1 MSPASPDVYRR
12 RRIVVG
18 AALVLIALVA
28 TYLPVAL
35 LGPVP
40 QASASVT
47 DAPPTVT
54 PATALATPGAG
65 TSAIGLVTDG
75 SAQALGGSGSTDPLP
90 IASITKTITALVV
103 LDAKPITEGSDGPS
117 ITMTD
122 ADLAILQATQAE
134 NGSWASVF
142 PGQVLSEREVIEI
155 MLLESANNYSVTLT
169 NWAFGDTA
177 SYVAAATAWL
187 AKNGLSGTSVVDT
200 SGLNP
205 GSRSTTADLLTL
217 ARLVLADPVL
227 SGIVGTASL
236 ELPQLGTVENT
247 NDLLGMNGIDG
258 VKTGTTDE
266 AGFCLLFSADY
277 TVAGETLQ
285 LVGVVLGAPEEDT
298 LHASV
303 LALLQ
308 SAEAGF
314 QPVPLVT
321 AGDVL
326 GSYTT
331 PWGAS
336 ADIVAEESVEATVWS
351 SATVTRSAEAGEIG
365 SGASGTEV
373 GTARYTVEGI
383 TLGSGEYTVPL
394 ELASDLDGPDAGWK
408 LANPFR

>member
-1 MSPASPDVYRR
+1 MSPASPAVYRR

-28 TYLPVAL
+28 TYFPVAL

-75 SAQALGGSGSTDPLP
+75 SAQTLGGSGSTDPLP

-103 LDAKPITEGSDGPS
+103 LDAKPIDEGSDGPS

-134 NGSWASVF
+134 NGSWASVL
-142 PGQVLSEREVIEI
+142 PGQVLSERQVIEI

-187 AKNGLSGTSVVDT
+187 AKNALSGTSVVDT

-285 LVGVVLGAPEEDT
+285 LVGVGLGAPEEDT

-314 QPVPLVT
+314 QTVPLVT

-373 GTARYTVEGI
+373 GTARYTIEGI

-394 ELASDLDGPDAGWK
+394 ELASDLEGPDAGWK

>member
-1 MSPASPDVYRR
+1 
-12 RRIVVG
+12 
-18 AALVLIALVA
+18 
-28 TYLPVAL
+28 
-35 LGPVP
+35 
-40 QASASVT
+40 
-47 DAPPTVT
+47 
-54 PATALATPGAG
+54 
-65 TSAIGLVTDG
+65 
-75 SAQALGGSGSTDPLP
+75 
-90 IASITKTITALVV
+90 
-103 LDAKPITEGSDGPS
+103 
-117 ITMTD
+117 
-122 ADLAILQATQAE
+122 
-134 NGSWASVF
+134 
-142 PGQVLSEREVIEI
+142 

-177 SYVAAATAWL
+177 SYLAAATAWL
-187 AKNGLSGTSVVDT
+187 AEHGLGGTSVVDT

-205 GSRSTTADLLTL
+205 GSRSTTADLLSL

-314 QPVPLVT
+314 QTVPLVT
-321 AGDVL
+321 AGDVI

-373 GTARYTVEGI
+373 GTARYTVDGI

>member
-1 MSPASPDVYRR
+1 VSPASPAVYRR

-28 TYLPVAL
+28 TYFPVAL

-54 PATALATPGAG
+54 PATPLVTPGAG

-103 LDAKPITEGSDGPS
+103 LDAKPIDEGSDGPS

-142 PGQVLSEREVIEI
+142 PGQVLSERQVIEI

-187 AKNGLSGTSVVDT
+187 AKNALSGTSVVDT

-205 GSRSTTADLLTL
+205 GSRSTTADLLSL

-314 QPVPLVT
+314 QTVPLVT